1 MVTGN
6 ACHPVDGTVC
16 AVPRLALHLDYKSS
30 NLIDISDRPGEE
42 VSMSA
47 ATTFDE
53 LDHAVPVLD
62 ETTAVSVAQALAA
75 ELAEGAAERDAE
87 RVLPA
92 REIDALS
99 ASGLLG
105 ITVPREY
112 GGAGL
117 PAGAVAEVFR
127 LLAIGDPNV
136 AQIPHSH
143 FVYVNA
149 MRHQGTRSQQAFFF
163 GEALEGKRFGNAQS
177 EIGTQHVRDFRTT
190 LRPAGGDLWH
200 LDGDKGYS
208 TGALFADWIP
218 VLAHLGE
225 DGPMH
230 VAWVDRRADGVTV
243 IDDWDG
249 IGQRTTA
256 SGSVRLRNV
265 AVHTSRITPYH
276 LTFEGPQTYGA
287 FAQLLH
293 AAIDAGIARA
303 ALDEAAE
310 FVTTKSRPYP
320 DAGVERAAD
329 DPLVIH
335 AFGQLELEVRAAEAL
350 LTEAGLAVE
359 QADLDLTEQTAGEAS
374 LAVAAARASS
384 TRASVEVGSRL
395 FEVAGTRSAL
405 ASLNLDRHWR
415 NARTHTLHDP
425 ASWKVQHLGRYAVD
439 GTLPPNHGQL

>member
-1 MVTGN
+1 MT
-6 ACHPVDGTVC
+6 
-16 AVPRLALHLDYKSS
+16 
-30 NLIDISDRPGEE
+30 
-42 VSMSA
+42 
-47 ATTFDE
+47 
-53 LDHAVPVLD
+53 VPVL
-62 ETTAVSVAQALAA
+62 AAA
-75 ELAEGAAERDAE
+75 EAVAVAGDLAERFAKSSVERDLE

-92 REIDALS
+92 EELVALS
-99 ASGLLG
+99 ASGLLAA
-105 ITVPREY
+105 TVPAAY
-112 GGAGL
+112 GGADL
-117 PAGAVAEVFR
+117 SAETLAEVVR
-127 LLAIGDPNV
+127 LLATGDPSI

-149 MRHQGTRSQQAFFF
+149 MRHRGTRSQQAFFF

-177 EIGTQHVRDFRTT
+177 EVGTKHVRDFRTT
-190 LRPAGGDLWH
+190 LRPAGGAAEDLWL

-243 IDDWDG
+243 VDDWDG
-249 IGQRTTA
+249 MGQRTTA

-287 FAQLLH
+287 LAQLLH

-303 ALDEAAE
+303 ALDDAAA

-329 DPLVIH
+329 DPLVVH
-335 AFGQLELEVRAAEAL
+335 AFGQMELEVRAAEAL
-350 LTEAGLAVE
+350 LAEAGLAVE
-359 QADLDLTEQTAGEAS
+359 HADRDLSAQTAGEAS

-384 TRASVEVGSRL
+384 SRAAVEVGSRL